1 MRKQLRKDLS
11 DDRILEKCDGGIHY
25 LHKKENVQFKNTYIE
40 YEIIEHKGNQYSGD
54 IRSIDE
60 YIIQIDV
67 FTKGSFSEIAD
78 LILEVMEEKG
88 YLFINDYEVY
98 ENETELY
105 SYKVKF
111 RYYKNLQRKDEL

>member
-1 MRKQLRKDLS
+1 MRRQLREDLS
-11 DDRILEKCDGGIHY
+11 DDRILIKCDGGIHY

-40 YEIIEHKGNQYSGD
+40 YEIIEHIGNQYFGD
-54 IRSIDE
+54 SRGVDE
-60 YIIQIDV
+60 YVIQIDV

-88 YLFINDYEVY
+88 YLFMNDYEAY

-111 RYYKNLQRKDEL
+111 RYYKNRR

>member
-11 DDRILEKCDGGIHY
+11 DDRILNKCDGGIHY

-40 YEIIEHKGNQYSGD
+40 YEIIEHIGNQYFGD
-54 IRSIDE
+54 NRGVDE
-60 YIIQIDV
+60 YVIQVDV
-67 FTKGSFSEIAD
+67 FTKGSFVEISEA
-78 LILEVMEEKG
+78 ILNVMEEKC
-88 YLFINDYEVY
+88 YLFINDYDAY

-111 RYYKNLQRKDEL
+111 RYYKNRR